1 MLAHMVGVN
10 VASFNTDDEHYHVL
24 SPGVIDCEEY
34 PQADSRPSIYVAFA
48 HGNHF
53 HMVLSQE

>member
-24 SPGVIDCEEY
+24 SPGVINCEEY
-34 PQADSRPSIYVAFA
+34 PQADPIYVAFA

-53 HMVLSQE
+53 HVVLSQE